1 MPLLAGWNADEARGG
16 VLLAAERPTATS
28 FVDQTRK
35 RFGPAADA
43 LLKVYPAGSDAEALE
58 SAAALASD
66 LFIGYSTWKWIEAH
80 RATGSA
86 PVYRYL
92 FSRKIPV
99 APGEVRNGRPVTA
112 EDVGARHA
120 GEIEYVF
127 GTLDTVKNVT
137 WTPADRTL
145 SDAIGKYWTNFARTG
160 NPNGDGLQAWPVLR
174 RHARRSHPAHRTG
187 HDGQGHPGAEPGALR
202 SHRPDVHGGAAPR
215 P

>member
-1 MPLLAGWNADEARGG
+1 
-16 VLLAAERPTATS
+16 
-28 FVDQTRK
+28 
-35 RFGPAADA
+35 
-43 LLKVYPAGSDAEALE
+43 LKVYAAGSDAEALE

-80 RATGSA
+80 RATGGA

-127 GTLDTVKNVT
+127 GTLDTVKNVS

-145 SDAIGKYWTNFARTG
+145 SETIGKYWTNFARTG
-160 NPNGDGLQAWPVLR
+160 NPNGEGLQAWPVL
-174 RHARRSHPAHRTG
+174 ASP
-187 HDGQGHPGAEPGALR
+187 PGAVQDMGARLIELDTTVRATPEPNRAR
-202 SHRPDVHGGAAPR
+202 YDVLDQMLSAPPR
-215 P
+215 

>member
-1 MPLLAGWNADEARGG
+1 MY
-16 VLLAAERPTATS
+16 
-28 FVDQTRK
+28 
-35 RFGPAADA
+35 PAAT
-43 LLKVYPAGSDAEALE
+43 DAEALE

-80 RATGSA
+80 RATGNA
-86 PVYRYL
+86 PVHRYL

-127 GTLDTVKNVT
+127 GTLDTVKGVT

-145 SDAIGKYWTNFARTG
+145 SEAIGRYWTNFARSG
-160 NPNGDGLQAWPVLR
+160 DPNGAGLQAWPRLGPGPAGPIQDMGPRLVDLDTTISAIPEPNRARYEVLDQVTAR
-174 RHARRSHPAHRTG
+174 ARRVP
-187 HDGQGHPGAEPGALR
+187 
-202 SHRPDVHGGAAPR
+202 
-215 P
+215 